1 MAVYKSSNPHS
12 LTDTFKKQLET
23 GENNFVEALENSLQ
37 QPREH
42 PVKKKPHWHGRKFGG
57 IFTYLCPTPSLS
69 GTQGPKKATAQH
81 KSPACNWREQG
92 RPYLQWPDL
101 SA

>member
-37 QPREH
+37 QPQEH
-42 PVKKKPHWHGRKFGG
+42 PVKKKPH
-57 IFTYLCPTPSLS
+57 
-69 GTQGPKKATAQH
+69 
-81 KSPACNWREQG
+81 
-92 RPYLQWPDL
+92 
-101 SA
+101 